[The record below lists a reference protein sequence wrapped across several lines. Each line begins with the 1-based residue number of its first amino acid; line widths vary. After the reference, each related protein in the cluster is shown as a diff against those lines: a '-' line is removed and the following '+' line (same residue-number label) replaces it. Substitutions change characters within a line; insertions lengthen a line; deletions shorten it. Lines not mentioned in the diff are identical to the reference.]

1 MVHGIGRSACMLL
14 VIGLF
19 FVTDLLMAWRFD
31 RLRTAGGTSHNWG
44 YMLFALILGGVLLAQ
59 PVVWPWLGLTSTAR
73 WGLALQ
79 GLGLVLALAALVL
92 NAWSRAHL
100 GVWYAQRG
108 EIQPGH
114 HLITTGPYATVR
126 HPIFASYFVLTLG
139 LTLVNPSVVM
149 LAVLGYTLWEF
160 TRHARRD
167 EQLLLAH
174 FPAYH
179 TYMQQTGRFWPRIG
193 RRSRDRS

>member
-1 MVHGIGRSACMLL
+1 MVNGIGRSALMLL

-19 FVTDLLMAWRFD
+19 FITDLLMAWRFD
-31 RLRTAGGTSHNWG
+31 RLRTADGSSQNWG
-44 YMLFALILGGVLLAQ
+44 YMLFALILGGVLLVQ
-59 PVVWPWLGLTSTAR
+59 PVIWPWLGIASTAL

-79 GLGLVLALAALVL
+79 VLGLGLALAALAI

-114 HLITTGPYATVR
+114 QLITTGPYATVR
-126 HPIFASYFVLTLG
+126 HPIFSSYFLLTLG
-139 LTLVNPSVVM
+139 LALVNPSVLM
-149 LAVLGYTLWEF
+149 LVVLGYTLGEF
-160 TRHARRD
+160 TRNAHRD

-179 TYMQQTGRFWPRIG
+179 MYMQQTGRFWPRSG
-193 RRSRDRS
+193 RRQRDPS